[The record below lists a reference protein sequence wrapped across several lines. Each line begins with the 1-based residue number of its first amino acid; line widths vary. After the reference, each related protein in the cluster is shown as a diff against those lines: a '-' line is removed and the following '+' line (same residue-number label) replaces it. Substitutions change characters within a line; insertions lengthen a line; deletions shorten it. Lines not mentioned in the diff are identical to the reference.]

1 MTSPLL
7 LPRAEQLASLE
18 EAQRA
23 VGAGSGASVGSSARA
38 EFWRLR
44 GLRRGAKKTTH
55 RSREDLS
62 ALTRQGHYPP
72 YERVVLRE
80 GGSLGQGRAGAGWEL
95 VILSE
100 VLDQVFIHVQP
111 LEAPVLTSLLPPK
124 IPLLSHCRAPK
135 ETGKGF
141 FP

>member
-23 VGAGSGASVGSSARA
+23 VGAGSGASVGSSTRA

-80 GGSLGQGRAGAGWEL
+80 GGSLGQGRGGVGARDTVGSSGPS
-95 VILSE
+95 VHPRPAFGSPRSYLSS
-100 VLDQVFIHVQP
+100 P
-111 LEAPVLTSLLPPK
+111 TKNTSFESL
-124 IPLLSHCRAPK
+124 
-135 ETGKGF
+135 
-141 FP
+141 